1 MKIKEIPEHF
11 LAAGLLMLI
20 ITALG
25 IVGEMDYQDA
35 LAAEAA
41 TNARFDNNNR

>member
-11 LAAGLLMLI
+11 WAAGLLMLI
-20 ITALG
+20 ITAMG

-41 TNARFDNNNR
+41 RDAHFNNDQR